1 MKILVVFVSLL
12 LLSLFARSLTV
23 EMELGWNE
31 TTTTMQDNVDVNVED
46 MNIIKLGCF
55 LKAKRRCFTRTIEC
69 EIPRE
74 SFDYN
79 FETIQKHLKTL
90 LRIRLGFYFF
100 FGFDCSC
107 QL

>member
-31 TTTTMQDNVDVNVED
+31 TTTMQDNVDVNVED

-90 LRIRLGFYFF
+90 LRIRFLFFYFY
-100 FGFDCSC
+100 S
-107 QL
+107 LL